1 LSSKYEIK
9 LRKPQASID
18 LNLPAPVEEHPEF
31 RVEARKEKDM
41 VKELQG
47 IIRKLRKEKSFVEQW
62 NAKQQEKIQE
72 FKRKRKDQKALLKEV
87 RESNIRLYWHNVVLT
102 TKLKQRDT
110 RASAIIIQ

>member
-1 LSSKYEIK
+1 
-9 LRKPQASID
+9 
-18 LNLPAPVEEHPEF
+18 LNLPTPVEEHPEF
-31 RVEARKEKDM
+31 RMEARKEKDR

-47 IIRKLRKEKSFVEQW
+47 IIRKLKKEKSFVEQW

-72 FKRKRKDQKALLKEV
+72 LKRKRKDQKALLKEV